1 MINNLTSA
9 AIIVV
14 LCSTPLLAQEPQ
26 AGSNLGSVQ
35 GGVFKTAHSI
45 IEHKCNKCHSDK
57 RIDAALS
64 ASKDMPKIQ
73 QEMEKKG
80 ARLSAKDQEMLGIYW
95 KQQNPLKQ

>member
-1 MINNLTSA
+1 MKRIITMA
-9 AIIVV
+9 AVITA
-14 LCSTPLLAQEPQ
+14 LCTAPLLAQQPK

-35 GGVFKTAHSI
+35 GGDLKAAHVI
-45 IEHKCNKCHSDK
+45 IEKKCTRCHSGK

-64 ASKDMPKIQ
+64 ARKDMPKIM

-80 ARLSAKDQEMLGIYW
+80 ARLSAKDREVLGIFW